1 MVFSR
6 QVDGKTLTFGV
17 SGMLWRNALVMFDR
31 ETKSLWSHITGEC
44 LDGKLK
50 DKRLERLAAIPK
62 VTWRE
67 WKRQHP
73 DSKVL
78 SVAEREE
85 GFNRYVP
92 YDSAPEEIGIS
103 GDQLK
108 DNRLKAKDLVVGVQ
122 VGGVSK
128 AYPPKAFESRSVL
141 VDQVGADASVRQT
154 LIVFRDK
161 TSEAS
166 AVYKAVVEGKALTFS
181 ANAQGVEVADS
192 ATGTTWNLLTGKAVR
207 GSLQGKDLKRV
218 PHFYGFWFAWVDF
231 NPKTEIDKG
240 R

>member
-6 QVDGKTLTFGV
+6 TVDGKTLTFGV

-44 LDGKLK
+44 IDGKLK
-50 DKRLERLAAIPK
+50 GKQLRRLAAIPK
-62 VTWRE
+62 VTWQE

-78 SVAEREE
+78 SVAGREE
-85 GFNRYVP
+85 GFNRYAS
-92 YDSAPEEIGIS
+92 YDSSPTEIGIS
-103 GDQLK
+103 GDKLK
-108 DNRLKAKDLVVGVQ
+108 DARLKAKELVIGVR
-122 VGGVSK
+122 VGGRAK
-128 AYPPKAFESRSVL
+128 AYPPQAFENRCVL
-141 VDQVGADASVRQT
+141 VDQVGDRT
-154 LIVFRDK
+154 FIVFHDK
-161 TSEAS
+161 NSTAS
-166 AVYKAVVEGKALTFS
+166 AVYEAVVEGKTLDLPAS
-181 ANAQGVEVADS
+181 AQGVEVADS

-207 GSLQGKDLKRV
+207 GSLQGKELQPV

-231 NPKTEIDKG
+231 NPQTEIYKA

>member
-6 QVDGKTLTFGV
+6 TVDGKTLTFGV
-17 SGMLWRNALVMFDR
+17 SGMLWRNSLIMFDR

-44 LDGKLK
+44 IDGKLK
-50 DKRLERLAAIPK
+50 GKQLQRLAAIPK

-78 SVAEREE
+78 SYMGSEE
-85 GFNRYVP
+85 GVNRYAH
-92 YDSAPEEIGIS
+92 YDSNDDIGMS
-103 GDQLK
+103 GGKLK
-108 DNRLKAKDLVVGVQ
+108 DARLRAKELVVGVQ
-122 VGGVSK
+122 IGGAAK
-128 AYPPKAFESRSVL
+128 AYPLKAFERRSVF
-141 VDQVGADASVRQT
+141 VDKVDDRS

-166 AVYKAVVEGKALTFS
+166 AVYEAVVQGKTLNFP

-207 GSLQGKDLKRV
+207 GSLQGKELKPV
-218 PHFYGFWFAWVDF
+218 PHFYGFWFAWADF
-231 NPKTEIDKG
+231 NPKTEIYKE

>member
-6 QVDGKTLTFGV
+6 TVDGKTLTFGV

-50 DKRLERLAAIPK
+50 GKRLQRLAAIPK

-92 YDSAPEEIGIS
+92 YDSSPTEIGIS
-103 GDQLK
+103 GGKLK
-108 DNRLKAKDLVVGVQ
+108 DTRLKAKELVIGVKI
-122 VGGVSK
+122 GSAAK

-141 VDQVGADASVRQT
+141 VDKVGDQT
-154 LIVFRDK
+154 LIVFHDEP
-161 TSEAS
+161 SEAS
-166 AVYKAVVEGKALTFS
+166 AVYEATADGEALTFP

-207 GSLQGKDLKRV
+207 GSLQGKELKPV

-231 NPKTEIDKG
+231 NPKTEIHKW